1 MDYHQLIVLI
11 LTDKPLTTS
20 RKISMY
26 SARLSAQFIK
36 YTIAVVIALAFNF
49 ISTAAQQVKIQ
60 KSKGAKSLNVIFF
73 LTDDHRFDFMGF
85 TGKVPWLQTPN
96 MDKMAKEGVWV
107 KNATVTTALCS
118 PSRASILTGQY
129 AHTHKVVDNFSP
141 LPTDLIFFPQYLQ
154 KAGYRTALF
163 GKWHMG
169 NAGDQPQKGFHYW
182 ESFKG
187 QGVYFNPL
195 LNINGTHVQYEDSTY
210 ITDILTQHALDWLK
224 KQDQKNPFFLFLSHK
239 GVHDEFMPAPR
250 HRGKYKSETINY
262 PSTINVT
269 ASLNSKIFGDTLKS
283 PTPAVAD
290 KDSSFNVKDI
300 PKWVKAQRNSWHGVD
315 FMYDGRVEFDEF
327 YRRYCETLLSI
338 DESLGALLSYLKQT
352 GLDENTVVFYMADN
366 GFLMGEHGLID
377 KRNMYSESHRV
388 PLLIHAPGTI
398 KGGFSL
404 EQVIQNI
411 DIAPTILE
419 IAGLTLPAHMQGKSF
434 YPLLREQPIVWRDKT
449 FYEYYW
455 EFSYP
460 QTPTTFG
467 VRMGRYKFVFYPG
480 IWDISEFFDLQTDP
494 EEKKNLYR
502 VSVYQPMIAQLRE
515 ELWKWLQE
523 TGGLQIPL
531 KPIRE
536 FRIDHGLKG
545 LL

>member
-1 MDYHQLIVLI
+1 
-11 LTDKPLTTS
+11 
-20 RKISMY
+20 MY
-26 SARLSAQFIK
+26 SARLSAQYIR
-36 YTIAVVIALAFNF
+36 YTICVVMAVACNF
-49 ISTAAQQVKIQ
+49 ISAAAQQLKIQ
-60 KSKGAKSLNVIFF
+60 KIKGGKPLNVIFF

-96 MDKMAKEGVWV
+96 MDKMAREGVWV

-129 AHTHKVVDNFSP
+129 AHTHTVVDNFSP
-141 LPTDLIFFPQYLQ
+141 LPPDLIFFPQYLQ
-154 KAGYRTALF
+154 KAGYQTALF

-169 NAGDQPQKGFHYW
+169 NTGDQPQKGFHYW

-224 KQDQKNPFFLFLSHK
+224 KQDQKSPFFLYLSHK

-250 HRGKYKSETINY
+250 HRGKYKNETINY

-269 ASLNSKIFGDTLKS
+269 ATSNSKIFGDTLKS
-283 PTPAVAD
+283 PTPALAA
-290 KDSSFNVKDI
+290 KDSSFNIKDI
-300 PKWVKAQRNSWHGVD
+300 PKWVQVQRNSWHGVD

-338 DESLGALLSYLKQT
+338 DESLGALLSYLKKT
-352 GLDENTVVFYMADN
+352 GLDENTVVFYMGDN

-377 KRNMYSESHRV
+377 KRNMYSESHKV

-419 IAGLTLPAHMQGKSF
+419 MAGLTTPVHMQGKSF
-434 YPLLREQPIVWRDKT
+434 YPILREQSIAWRDKT

-502 VSVYQPMIAQLRE
+502 VAAYQPMIAQLRE

-536 FRIDHGLKG
+536 LRIDHGFKG
-545 LL
+545 FY